1 MPNKDRVKG
10 KAREVGGTAQEKTG
24 ELTGDEDLQAR
35 GAANRAKGK
44 AQGTVGTVKEGAEDL
59 KDKVTGH

>member
-1 MPNKDRVKG
+1 MPNKDQVKG
-10 KAREVGGTAQEKTG
+10 KAREVGGAAQEKTG

-35 GAANRAKGK
+35 GTTNRAKGK
-44 AQGTVGTVKEGAEDL
+44 AQGTVGKVKEGAEDL